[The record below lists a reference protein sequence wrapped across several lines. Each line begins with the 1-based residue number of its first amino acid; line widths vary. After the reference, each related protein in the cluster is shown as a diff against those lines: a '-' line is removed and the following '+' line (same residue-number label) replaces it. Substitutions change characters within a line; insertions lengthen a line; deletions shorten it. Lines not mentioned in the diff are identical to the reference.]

1 MKDSFYRKSLTFW
14 VAVVRV
20 AVTSFLLLPTSV
32 TSYWKLE
39 VSPVEVANAL
49 LAGGYAIAIAL

>member
-1 MKDSFYRKSLTFW
+1 M
-14 VAVVRV
+14 AVVRV